1 MAAAGGGK
9 IRSRRYHI
17 ASKPYSKGNQHSG
30 LISRVTDTVKSIVP
44 SWLQKYF
51 RNGEAGG
58 GDGSTL
64 GGQPTQD
71 TPTENCERDSPVMDG
86 RGTPEPSTSGAEPS
100 TSRSALNFHDVLARP
115 PLSRSHLHFSALDGS
130 PGPLAQPSTSSMPF
144 PGGPFA
150 QPSTSSAPFPVTPF
164 THPSTSV
171 TSFPGGPSSFSLV
184 KEIKDSVS
192 QHEDDNISTTS
203 GFSSRASDKDMT
215 TSKPVPLPLLWSPEN
230 ERTHAAP
237 PPAQPALKKPA
248 FNLSVFGTSSA
259 SLMNSSALNSSQ
271 LGDSPFYPGKTT
283 YGGAAAARSSARV
296 RPGTPYQAPVKRQIK
311 AKPAGAQ
318 ACGVTSATARRILLS
333 LERMSSPL
341 ADAKRIPS
349 SVSSPLSTSLDRPDL
364 DAFPSQS
371 KRKKVDSPLPPVQ
384 RLMVPVTAAGSRPVS
399 FRASLTPSGSQSRVL
414 DRRSIRDTPAGP
426 STLSDISEAP
436 RSSSS
441 SSFAYPLSSTPMA
454 NSNGGAG
461 GKMKRER
468 TTRPSSRRSD
478 EEVIVEPK
486 LPAISLPIRTFS
498 LPTFSFSSPPTSASS
513 AAPIAPAPSTPLSS
527 KHTPL
532 SSNPPFTFSSPIVK
546 AAASSPLVLS
556 PSASGFTFSAP
567 VLKSAPPNINGKAL
581 VPPAKSSPP
590 GGPAACEQFEGP
602 FKPAKVLKQGSVL
615 DILRG
620 PGFSSSPPTARSS
633 PGPDASVQDGA
644 SAPSIGF
651 GIRPPPGTWSCGTCL
666 VQNGASD
673 SKCAACGTTRPSM
686 DSSSLPQQDGQ
697 ASAASASS
705 PGFGALFA
713 PPAGS
718 WECDT
723 CLVQNKP
730 DVVRCVA
737 CETAKPG
744 TGVKPSLTLP
754 AFTEAQAPPVSA
766 STATATFPSITAAA
780 TTTSAP
786 SGFAGFGNKFKKPEG
801 SWECETCMVE
811 NKAQDATCVACQSQ
825 KPGGVAASI
834 APSSTAG
841 STPVPT
847 GGALPGFGDKFKKP
861 EGSWDCEVC
870 LVQNKADVLQCA
882 ACQSGKPGASL
893 PPKGFDAAAS
903 APPSFKFGL
912 PSSSSSGTNSTSSS
926 TTSSSG
932 GFKFANPTL
941 GGFKFSAP
949 PEGFKFGSPSSTAK
963 TEEGKKDEPQGGGFK
978 FSFGSGGNGKECP
991 AEGFSFGLAQADEK
1005 GTFSFSTHKSK
1016 SGSTDEASSTETKP
1030 GTSFT
1035 FGKSVDAEPI
1045 KDQAQTASLFGQ
1057 AAETN
1062 QAGVRVTAP
1071 APTPTPAPTFS
1082 FGKAE
1087 EKQEPGVPSAG
1098 FLFSKAKESPTPS
1111 LGFSFNKP
1119 DPPKEQPKPSFSFG
1133 VASAD
1138 SGASKSAFGFTAGS
1152 TTTAT
1157 PASSASTTP
1166 APSLFG
1172 VNATP
1177 ASSASTTPP
1186 PSIFGVNATPA
1197 SSASTTPPPSIFGV
1211 STTPA
1216 SSASTTPAPTL
1227 FGVSTTPASS
1237 ASTTPAPTL
1246 FGVSTTPASSASTT
1260 PAPSLF
1266 GGSTTPASSASTTLA
1281 PGLFGANTKPASTTP
1296 APSLFGASTTAAPA
1310 PVPSSNPAPFLFGQ
1324 CVSTETPPAKAFVF
1338 GQQQD
1343 PSPMQATP
1351 QNPPAAP
1358 TPAQPFIFGA
1368 GAQTAVPS
1376 FNFGAAAPSAG
1387 SSTVPGQSSSPFVFS
1402 SATASSATPAGS
1414 SFGLGQTPSFG
1425 QGSSQPS
1432 APAFGSAAPSL
1443 FSAPVSQPPSFGA
1456 QPSANPAPM
1465 FGQPASA
1472 NPTFGTTTAS
1482 SGSVGGFQF
1491 GGSGSFGA
1499 SSSSATVFTFG
1510 GVGASASASA
1520 APAPGTQPPAPTG
1533 GFNFGVRPTF
1543 NIGSVKSPASVS
1555 APGSHSISG
1564 RKIKTAVRR
1573 RK

>member
-1 MAAAGGGK
+1 MAATGGGK
-9 IRSRRYHI
+9 IRTRRYHI

-64 GGQPTQD
+64 GGPPAQD

-100 TSRSALNFHDVLARP
+100 TSRSALNFQDVLARP

-130 PGPLAQPSTSSMPF
+130 PAPLAQPSTSSTPF
-144 PGGPFA
+144 PGGPFT

-184 KEIKDSVS
+184 KEIKDSAS

-311 AKPAGAQ
+311 AKPAGGQ

-384 RLMVPVTAAGSRPVS
+384 RLMVPVTAVGSRPVS
-399 FRASLTPSGSQSRVL
+399 FRPSLTPSGSQSRVL
-414 DRRSIRDTPAGP
+414 DRRSVRDTLAGP

-436 RSSSS
+436 RST

-478 EEVIVEPK
+478 EEVTVEPK
-486 LPAISLPIRTFS
+486 LPAVSLPISTFS
-498 LPTFSFSSPPTSASS
+498 LPTFSFSSPPTTTSS
-513 AAPIAPAPSTPLSS
+513 AAPITPAPSTPLTS
-527 KHTPL
+527 KLIPL

-546 AAASSPLVLS
+546 AAASSPPVLS

-567 VLKSAPPNINGKAL
+567 VLKSAPANINGKTL
-581 VPPAKSSPP
+581 VSPAKSSPP

-651 GIRPPPGTWSCGTCL
+651 GIRPPPGSWSCGTCL

-673 SKCAACGTTRPSM
+673 SKCAACGAARPSM
-686 DSSSLPQQDGQ
+686 DSSALPQQDGQ
-697 ASAASASS
+697 ASAPSSSSA
-705 PGFGALFA
+705 GFGALFA

-754 AFTEAQAPPVSA
+754 AFTEAQASPA
-766 STATATFPSITAAA
+766 STSTASTPAIFSSITAAA
-780 TTTSAP
+780 TTSAP
-786 SGFAGFGNKFKKPEG
+786 SGFAGFGNKFKKAEG

-825 KPGGVAASI
+825 KPGGAAASI
-834 APSSTAG
+834 APSSAAG
-841 STPVPT
+841 STPAPT

-870 LVQNKADVLQCA
+870 LVQNKADALQCV
-882 ACQSGKPGASL
+882 ACQSSKPGASL
-893 PPKGFDAAAS
+893 PPKGFDSAAS

-912 PSSSSSGTNSTSSS
+912 PSSSSSSTNSTSSS

-963 TEEGKKDEPQGGGFK
+963 TEEGKKDDPQGGGFK
-978 FSFGSGGNGKECP
+978 FSFGSSGDGKEGP
-991 AEGFSFGLAQADEK
+991 TEGFSFGLAKADEK
-1005 GTFSFSTHKSK
+1005 GTFSFSTLKGK
-1016 SGSTDEASSTETKP
+1016 SGSPDEASSTETKP
-1030 GTSFT
+1030 ATSFM
-1035 FGKSVDAEPI
+1035 FGKSVDVEPV
-1045 KDQAQTASLFGQ
+1045 KDQAQAASLFGQ
-1057 AAETN
+1057 AAETS
-1062 QAGVRVTAP
+1062 QGGVRVTAP
-1071 APTPTPAPTFS
+1071 APGSTPTFS

-1087 EKQEPGVPSAG
+1087 DKQEPGVPSAG
-1098 FLFSKAKESPTPS
+1098 FLFSKSKENPTPS

-1157 PASSASTTP
+1157 SASSASTTQ

-1172 VNATP
+1172 ASSTP
-1177 ASSASTTPP
+1177 ASSASTTQA
-1186 PSIFGVNATPA
+1186 PSLFGASSTPA
-1197 SSASTTPPPSIFGV
+1197 SSASTTQAPSLFGA
-1211 STTPA
+1211 SSTPA
-1216 SSASTTPAPTL
+1216 SSASTTQAPSL
-1227 FGVSTTPASS
+1227 FGAGSTPASS
-1237 ASTTPAPTL
+1237 ASTTQAPSL
-1246 FGVSTTPASSASTT
+1246 FGAGSTPASSASTT
-1260 PAPSLF
+1260 QAPSLF
-1266 GGSTTPASSASTTLA
+1266 GAS
-1281 PGLFGANTKPASTTP
+1281 TKPASTTP
-1296 APSLFGASTTAAPA
+1296 APSLFGASSTPAPA
-1310 PVPSSNPAPFLFGQ
+1310 PVPSSNPGPFLFGQ
-1324 CVSTETPPAKAFVF
+1324 CVSTETPPAKTFVF

-1343 PSPMQATP
+1343 LSPMQATP
-1351 QNPPAAP
+1351 QNTPAAP
-1358 TPAQPFIFGA
+1358 TSAQPFVFGS

-1414 SFGLGQTPSFG
+1414 SFGLGQTLSFG
-1425 QGSSQPS
+1425 QGSSQPG

-1472 NPTFGTTTAS
+1472 NPTFGSTTAS

-1491 GGSGSFGA
+1491 GGSGTFGA
-1499 SSSSATVFTFG
+1499 SSSSTGVFTFG

-1520 APAPGTQPPAPTG
+1520 APATQPPAPTG
-1533 GFNFGVRPTF
+1533 GFNFSVRPTF
-1543 NIGSVKSPASVS
+1543 NIGSAKSPASAS